1 MPNLQATSMLTNKS
15 TEGARRTSTGDTTTS
30 SAGYELRFCSL
41 LNERRA
47 YVFPCDA
54 QGCVDMDSL
63 DEQARTNY
71 LYARAVMGRDLA
83 WPQVQ
88 PCGALND

>member
-1 MPNLQATSMLTNKS
+1 MQTNRS
-15 TEGARRTSTGDTTTS
+15 TEQARCPPTRDMTAS

-41 LNERRA
+41 LNDRRT

-63 DEQARTNY
+63 DEQSRTTY
-71 LYARAVMGRDLA
+71 LYARAVMGRELA
-83 WPQVQ
+83 WPQVR
-88 PCGALND
+88 PRPALNKSTL